1 MDNDRFQA
9 KLRDLGVLYSKT
21 KRYVLVAEQ
30 MDRQSRS
37 NIAIFKEQR
46 DALDHVMR
54 AILGFFAN
62 DETPDEEYIF
72 GQIENARGHMFRA
85 AYDALDGTGISY
97 KFRIDDAMRDISNEA
112 ISAVYPD
119 YWKHVVEMN
128 QLDQKIALHRENKD
142 EQRRKFEDLDEYCA
156 SIERVYELTNCVTE
170 KIPAFQDWQ
179 RRNRRKNVIWAI
191 SVPVAFLL
199 LSALLG
205 LLIQLYFKNRVT
217 PTTSPTHP
225 SSLSSPALSPVPS
238 H

>member
-54 AILGFFAN
+54 AILGFFAT
-62 DETPDEEYIF
+62 DETHDEVYIF

-97 KFRIDDAMRDISNEA
+97 KFRIDDAMRGISNEA

-119 YWKHVVEMN
+119 YWKHLIEMN
-128 QLDQKIALHRENKD
+128 NLDRTIATHRENKD

-170 KIPAFQDWQ
+170 KTPAFQDWEK
-179 RRNRRKNVIWAI
+179 RNRRKNLIWAI
-191 SVPVAFLL
+191 SVPVIFLL
-199 LSALLG
+199 LAAFFG
-205 LLIQLYFKNRVT
+205 FLIQLYFKGRVT
-217 PTTSPTHP
+217 PTTSPAP
-225 SSLSSPALSPVPS
+225 VSSLSSPAVSPGPS
-238 H
+238 P